1 MSARYELGPTQAR
14 RLFAGTS
21 ASHPVNVMHGF
32 APKFLSR
39 GGIRF

>member
-1 MSARYELGPTQAR
+1 MDRHELAPTAAR

-21 ASHPVNVMHGF
+21 GFHPVNMIGST
-32 APKFLSR
+32 APAWISR